1 MRARQ
6 SLSSFEQP
14 LKYLFDQPK
23 DNYRDYDFFNCV
35 AFPVEKQHRNHNILN
50 QAQDPNERSL
60 KEGQQYT
67 DYDDPKEDIK
77 H

>member
-1 MRARQ
+1 MPGADV
-6 SLSSFEQP
+6 SFEQP
-14 LKYLFDQPK
+14 IKNFFDQPK
-23 DNYRDYDFFNCV
+23 DNNRDHDLFDCIAV
-35 AFPVEKQHRNHNILN
+35 PVEYYDREHDILN